1 MPSYSFRGFECV
13 VALSGVFIGF
23 LSGCASWQRSTSSEA
38 SASPQSADET
48 EIRAFI
54 QRGDAETPFVREA
67 PDLDWENAFGI
78 RYNNLAKR
86 DAFYRE
92 AVAPLQV
99 GDTGG
104 TLEVRIR
111 FIGASLAVADEYWHE
126 VGQRDVDTLKRGP
139 DRWGRTTCI
148 FEKADGMWTDI
159 IERVADLRLAYYR
172 HYDELP
178 ASAPLSDEALAKLEG
193 TFRFHRSILTLS
205 RAGDRFAVTKRLI
218 ANPAERSTQVG
229 IPTSASTVLIFD
241 PSDIAEYSIVEFSDG
256 IPTITRCGDD
266 PAIPGT
272 RGTRVVQ

>member
-1 MPSYSFRGFECV
+1 MPLNSFRGSKY
-13 VALSGVFIGF
+13 VAALCGVSACC
-23 LSGCASWQRSTSSEA
+23 LSGCTSWHGTTSPAA

-54 QRGDAETPFVREA
+54 RGGEAETPFVREA
-67 PDLDWENAFGI
+67 PNLDWENAFGI

-104 TLEVRIR
+104 TLEVRIL
-111 FIGASLAVADEYWHE
+111 FIGLSLAVADEYWHE

-139 DRWGRTTCI
+139 DRWGRTTYI
-148 FEKADGMWTDI
+148 FEKADGMWTEI

-172 HYDELP
+172 HYDGLP
-178 ASAPLSDEALAKLEG
+178 APEPLSDEALAKLEG
-193 TFRFHRSILTLS
+193 TFRFRRSILTLS
-205 RAGDRFAVTKRLI
+205 RAGGKFAVTKRLI
-218 ANPAERSTQVG
+218 ANPAERSTLVG

-241 PSDIAEYSIVEFSDG
+241 PDDIAEYSIIEFSDG
-256 IPTITRCGDD
+256 IPTIRRCGDD

-272 RGTRVVQ
+272 RGTRVTQ